1 MRQFKSSLRSLFVW
15 LTVLSLLLVLITFAA
30 LSGLSSAA
38 NRVIEAETNRHQSY
52 LLADMLRQ
60 SSDDLTRLA
69 RTYVVT
75 GDAQFEK
82 QYWEVLAIRKGD
94 KPMPEAYHRIY
105 WDFVAAGQAKPRPN
119 GPKVAL
125 HQLMKEA
132 GFTESEFAKLDE
144 AVEKS
149 DILVRQET
157 IAMNAMK
164 GNFQDGNGEFTK
176 HGRPD
181 LELARRLMH
190 DDSYHAVKS
199 KIMQPIDEFFVLM
212 EQRTAKAVQEA
223 TQDRDL
229 ARKEVW
235 ATIVLNFLGVALGLQ
250 LAYRHLLKVLGGEPA
265 TATRAV
271 QRVAD
276 GDLRELELEK
286 SVQPHSLMGH
296 LKTMQHKLG
305 LALGNVKT
313 TAEAV
318 HSSTRDIKASIMQQ
332 AASSSQMSASVS
344 EITATMEEM
353 SATSSQIAEHAKSVV
368 DLAEQGW
375 ENSRDCL
382 QAIEEVQSRMA
393 SIRAQSE
400 HGTQEIIALGVKSK
414 QIGKVMEI
422 ISDIAGQTRLI
433 AFNAALEAS
442 SAGDA
447 GRRFSVVA
455 SEIRRLADS
464 VTASTQQIAD
474 EINAIQDSIERLVL
488 TSEKGVASI
497 EEGMQATGAATQR
510 LESMVTATS
519 RTNEAALQISLS
531 TQQQKT
537 ANSQILTALRE
548 IMQASGNTS
557 DSIQSISN
565 VSKHLSE
572 LAASLNEAAGSFQ
585 HDGHSLVDPQVH

>member
-1 MRQFKSSLRSLFVW
+1 MRQFKSSLRSLFIW
-15 LTVLSLLLVLITFAA
+15 LTALSLLLVLITFAA
-30 LSGLSSAA
+30 LAGLSSAA

-105 WDFVAAGQAKPRPN
+105 WDFVAAGQAQPRPN

-157 IAMNAMK
+157 IAMNAVK
-164 GNFQDGNGEFTK
+164 GNFEDGNGGFTK

-181 LELARRLMH
+181 FELARRLVH
-190 DDSYHAVKS
+190 DASYHAEKS

-212 EQRTAKAVQEA
+212 EQRTAKAVQVA
-223 TQDRDL
+223 TQDREL

-318 HSSTRDIKASIMQQ
+318 HSSTRDIKTSIMQQ

-393 SIRAQSE
+393 GIRAQSE

-510 LESMVTATS
+510 LEGMVTATS

-572 LAASLNEAAGSFQ
+572 LAASLNAAAGSFQ
-585 HDGHSLVDPQVH
+585 HDEHALVDPQVH